1 MERTS
6 KIVFE
11 EMQAVINTMIEDN
24 IAWVEKSNK
33 SAAARVRKATLV
45 LAKLGKEYRQLSVD
59 EAKK

>member
-1 MERTS
+1 MERNS
-6 KIVFE
+6 NVVFD
-11 EMQAVINTMIEDN
+11 EMKAIMDVMVEDN
-24 IAWVEKSNK
+24 AAWSEKGNK